1 MRRLMGLIVLLFSM
15 SLVAAWLMSRGPA
28 IPDSSILVLE
38 ISGRFVGGPPADSLS
53 RLLAPGPSLVT
64 LLLQLDKARADDRV
78 DGVLVHIRPLELGY
92 ASIQELRRSLQRVR
106 DAGKQVIALLD
117 LSSLNATR
125 EYYLASVSN
134 LVYVVPG
141 YQGAFAGISGQY
153 LFLGG
158 LFEKLG
164 IEIEYERIGEYKSA
178 PESFAETGM
187 SPAARRNLNQVLD
200 TLFAQI
206 VAGVADGRELEPAL
220 VRALIEE
227 APGSGAEFLAAGLA
241 DGVAGREEVLEA
253 AGLGDAHELDLAT
266 YARIDPTSIGLR
278 NGPKVALIFGSGTI
292 VQGAAGRGFDT
303 EDFSSDRVAKSLR
316 AAAEDDAVRAI
327 VLRVDSP
334 GGSALASDQVWRAI
348 ASAREAKPVVI
359 SMGDAAAS
367 GGYYVSSAADAIV
380 AEPATVTGSIGVFV
394 IRPALEGLYQKLGI
408 GTELFV
414 RGKYA
419 ALAASPGTLKPF
431 ESERLEQ
438 LVRSIYD
445 EFLERVSTGR
455 GLELEEVDELGR
467 GRIWLGSEALE
478 VGLVDELGG
487 LYTAVERAKR
497 EARIEPEIDPAR
509 VIFPGP
515 RSVAEQ
521 IRSLLQGE
529 LLLELAG
536 RWFPAQLRLGEIP
549 SALRDLASSAPGE
562 PSFLPPHWI
571 QLR

>member
-1 MRRLMGLIVLLFSM
+1 MRRLMGLIVVLFSV
-15 SLVAAWLMSRGPA
+15 SLVAAWLLGRGPS

-38 ISGRFVGGPPADSLS
+38 IAGNFVEEPPADSLS
-53 RLLAPGPSLVT
+53 RLLAPGPSLAT
-64 LLLQLDKARADDRV
+64 LLLQLDKARVDDRV
-78 DGVLVHIRPLELGY
+78 AGVLLHIRPLELGY
-92 ASIQELRRSLQRVR
+92 ARIQELRRSLQRVR
-106 DAGKQVIALLD
+106 DAGKVVIALLD

-134 LVYVVPG
+134 RVYVVPG
-141 YQGAFAGISGQY
+141 FQGAFAGIAGQY

-164 IEIEYERIGEYKSA
+164 IQVEYERIGEYKSA

-187 SPAARRNLNQVLD
+187 SAPARRNLNQVLD
-200 TLFAQI
+200 ALYLQI
-206 VAGVADGRELEPAL
+206 VSGVAEGRSLEPAL

-227 APGSGAEFLAAGLA
+227 APGSASEFLAAGLA
-241 DGVAGREEVLEA
+241 DGVATREDVIKS
-253 AGLGDAHELDLAT
+253 AGLEDAHELDLAT
-266 YARIDPTSIGLR
+266 YAKIDPTSIGLR
-278 NGPKVALIFGSGTI
+278 NGPQVALIFGSGTI
-292 VQGAAGRGFDT
+292 VQSASGRGFAA
-303 EDFSSDRVAKSLR
+303 EDFSSDRVAGALR
-316 AAAEDDAVRAI
+316 AAAKDAAVRAI
-327 VLRVDSP
+327 VLRVNSP

-348 ASAREAKPVVI
+348 ESARAEKPVVI

-394 IRPALEGLYQKLGI
+394 IRPALEGLYKKLGI

-419 ALAASPGTLKPF
+419 ALPASSGILEPF
-431 ESERLEQ
+431 ERERLEQ
-438 LVRSIYD
+438 LVRSIYN

-455 GLELEEVDELGR
+455 GLEPEEVDELGR
-467 GRIWLGSEALE
+467 GRIWLGSEAIE

-487 LYTAVERAKR
+487 LYTAFEVAKR
-497 EARIEPEIDPAR
+497 KAGIEPEVDPAR

-515 RSVAEQ
+515 RTLAER
-521 IRSLLQGE
+521 IRSLLQGQ
-529 LLLELAG
+529 LLVELAG
-536 RWFPAQLRLGEIP
+536 RWLPAQVRLGEIP
-549 SALRDLASSAPGE
+549 SALRDLALSAPGE
-562 PSFLPPHWI
+562 PSLLPSHWI